1 MDQSDAAPA
10 PARRGGNGRAG
21 RVAYDLDA
29 VLAVA
34 VQAFNDRGYDATSMG
49 ELAERLG
56 TSKSAIYYHV
66 SGKQEL
72 LRLALERAL
81 GNLEALLQEPGAEP
95 GEGPGD
101 EPDGQPDAAAPTAL
115 DRLERV
121 LRGAVR
127 VLVEELPFVT
137 LLLRLRGNTD
147 VEREALARRRE
158 FDHAVARLVE
168 EAVAD
173 GALRSDVDARTATR
187 LLFGMVN
194 SLVEWYRPGGGLTAD
209 QLADAVVAMA
219 FEGLR
224 AQPDARR

>member
-1 MDQSDAAPA
+1 MDQPADAPA

-34 VQAFNDRGYDATSMG
+34 VQAFNERGYDATSMG
-49 ELAERLG
+49 TLAERLG

-81 GNLEALLQEPGAEP
+81 GNLERLLE
-95 GEGPGD
+95 
-101 EPDGQPDAAAPTAL
+101 EPDAGEATPDADATAL

-121 LRGAVR
+121 IRGAVR

-137 LLLRLRGNTD
+137 LLLRLRGNTEI
-147 VEREALARRRE
+147 EREALARRRE

-173 GALRSDVDARTATR
+173 GALRSDVDPRTATR

-224 AQPDARR
+224 A

>member
-1 MDQSDAAPA
+1 MSEPDDVAPA

-34 VQAFNDRGYDATSMG
+34 VRAFNERGYDATSMG

-81 GNLEALLQEPGAEP
+81 GNLEALLQEPG
-95 GEGPGD
+95 EGSD
-101 EPDGQPDAAAPTAL
+101 EQPDAAGAAAL

-127 VLVEELPFVT
+127 VLVQELPFVT

-147 VEREALARRRE
+147 VEREALARRRD

-224 AQPDARR
+224 AQPGAHR

>member
-1 MDQSDAAPA
+1 MDESAAAPA

-34 VQAFNDRGYDATSMG
+34 VQAFNERGYDATSMG

-81 GNLEALLQEPGAEP
+81 GNLEALLQEPA
-95 GEGPGD
+95 
-101 EPDGQPDAAAPTAL
+101 DADPTAL

-224 AQPDARR
+224 A